1 MLPEIQGGTPM
12 QPKKLVVHGEISL
25 RTPALDDIH
34 AGQRPATPR
43 HGSELCR
50 NYLQSQTQGV
60 DGRDHE
66 MHRIASSHQTRLITI
81 KNK

>member
-34 AGQRPATPR
+34 AGQRPADAATWLRALSKLLTKPDTGGGWER
-43 HGSELCR
+43 S
-50 NYLQSQTQGV
+50 
-60 DGRDHE
+60 
-66 MHRIASSHQTRLITI
+66 
-81 KNK
+81 